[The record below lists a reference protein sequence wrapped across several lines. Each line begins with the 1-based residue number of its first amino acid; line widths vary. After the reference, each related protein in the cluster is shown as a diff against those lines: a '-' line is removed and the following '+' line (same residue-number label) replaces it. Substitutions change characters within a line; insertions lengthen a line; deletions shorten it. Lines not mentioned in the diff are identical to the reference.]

1 MIPLEKIERLPL
13 YHRETIPQ
21 EYIDLM
27 GHMNVQWYMKLYSD
41 AVWTFFASFGMDED
55 YYNRAQAGGFA
66 LVHHLTYYAEV
77 HAGETVAVYS
87 RMLGRNEKRIH
98 FISYIVNETTR
109 KLASSLEALG
119 THANMRIRKTS
130 PYPQDIAALI
140 DEKIE
145 KDSQLDWDPKLCG
158 CIGL

>member
-13 YHRETIPQ
+13 FHRETIP
-21 EYIDLM
+21 EAYIDIM
-27 GHMNVQWYMKLYSD
+27 GHMNVQWYMALYSD

-55 YYNRAQAGGFA
+55 YYQREHSGGFA
-66 LVHHLTYYAEV
+66 LEHFIRYYAEI

-87 RMLGRNEKRIH
+87 RIIARNEKRIH
-98 FISYIVNETTR
+98 FISFIVNETTR

-119 THANMRIRKTS
+119 THADMRVRRTS
-130 PYPQDIAALI
+130 PYPPKIAARI

-145 KDSQLDWDPKLCG
+145 EFKRLDWDPPLCG
-158 CIGL
+158 CIEL